1 MGRCRNAPP
10 GLLSTSTQA
19 HEHPRG
25 VNGCEEMN
33 HWAHFSLT
41 PMPAAVTDI

>member
-1 MGRCRNAPP
+1 MGHRNAPP
-10 GLLSTSTQA
+10 GLLSGFTQA
-19 HEHPRG
+19 LEHPWV
-25 VNGCEEMN
+25 VNGREEMN